1 MLKSLEVGRK
11 SGKLRL
17 TTLSQESEEFKKS
30 NDTLVTGTSFYSVF
44 EFKVHPSEKHYVR
57 QVG

>member
-1 MLKSLEVGRK
+1 MEENP
-11 SGKLRL
+11 GKLRL
-17 TTLSQESEEFKKS
+17 TTLSHESEEFKKS
-30 NDTLVTGTSFYSVF
+30 NDTLVMGTSFYSVF